1 MNLRAPFQI
10 AARAAVAATA
20 FACLLTAA
28 HADEL
33 VAPYVNTVEEDVELI
48 LDLAGVGPGDYVI
61 DLGAGD
67 GRFVVSAAKRGALG
81 HGVELDPA
89 LVDLARRRAA
99 EAGVAHRAAFRV
111 GDIFEASIKE
121 ATVITLYLMPEANLK
136 LRPKLLAELRPG
148 TRVVSNSFH
157 MGDWQPDG
165 HVQGRTSGG
174 AMLWIIPAQV
184 AGEWLVDVVG
194 ERLHLSLTQRYQ
206 EVAATLSSAE
216 QQFSISS
223 INRTGN
229 VLTLTAESGARRL
242 SLHGRME
249 GQTAS
254 GTAHVANRTSTQITS
269 WNAHRRVPGG

>member
-1 MNLRAPFQI
+1 MA
-10 AARAAVAATA
+10 
-20 FACLLTAA
+20 
-28 HADEL
+28 
-33 VAPYVNTVEEDVELI
+33 
-48 LDLAGVGPGDYVI
+48 
-61 DLGAGD
+61 
-67 GRFVVSAAKRGALG
+67 
-81 HGVELDPA
+81 HGVELNSE
-89 LVDLARRRAA
+89 LIDLARDNAVK
-99 EAGVAHRAAFRV
+99 AGVAEKVAFTH
-111 GDIFEASIKE
+111 GDIFEANIS
-121 ATVITLYLMPEANLK
+121 AASVVTLYLFPEANIR
-136 LRPKLLAELRPG
+136 LRPKLLAEMQPG
-148 TRVVSNSFH
+148 SRLVSNSFH

-223 INRTGN
+223 INLTGN